1 MGKYLGIHPFSY
13 DSNSL
18 EAVIKGV
25 LLNKCFFDLQ
35 FIIKTYIQSLWK
47 VPSKLSWVN
56 CKVITIYR
64 SSRLWLFICC
74 KTKLKKNFLF
84 LKNICV
90 FYKIYIICRKNCF
103 YMEKKFYIEK
113 FFYWKKNFF
122 WREKCKWKGKKY
134 VSHLKNIFLYRK
146 CLCCKQNINLS

>member
-1 MGKYLGIHPFSY
+1 MGKYSGIHPFSY
-13 DSNSL
+13 DNNSL

-74 KTKLKKNFLF
+74 KTKLKIFLLF

-90 FYKIYIICRKNCF
+90 LYKIYIICRKNCF

-113 FFYWKKNFF
+113 FFYWKKTFF
-122 WREKCKWKGKKY
+122 GEKNVNEKVKNMYLIWKIYFYTENVCVANK
-134 VSHLKNIFLYRK
+134 I
-146 CLCCKQNINLS
+146 